1 MVTAVVGGD
10 ADDGV
15 VGLAFAL
22 HLIKHQP
29 EQPIQVLN
37 LRRVIAAGSRP
48 GRATTSPPALRA
60 SACRNASPGR
70 AGARGRPASRRG
82 WNPAMARRPLSPI
95 RAEESTR

>member
-1 MVTAVVGGD
+1 MITAVVGGD

-22 HLIKHQP
+22 HLIKHQL

-48 GRATTSPPALRA
+48 GGIRHRRTGATRCAVATSRAVLRLGPDA
-60 SACRNASPGR
+60 PVGRGVPHLSRDEERVVRPGK
-70 AGARGRPASRRG
+70 GDV
-82 WNPAMARRPLSPI
+82 
-95 RAEESTR
+95 